1 MNILYDPGNENI
13 IIMQDDS
20 SIYIINKVGQLPEEK
35 LAKIAKRENG
45 SSAEDSNSISNSNS
59 HYKFKI
65 VKKYKVISLLKENK
79 SI

>member
-1 MNILYDPGNENI
+1 MNILYDPCNENV

-45 SSAEDSNSISNSNS
+45 SSTEDSNSISNSQ
-59 HYKFKI
+59 YTFKV
-65 VKKYKVISLLKENK
+65 VKKYKVSTKRK
-79 SI
+79 